1 MNMSARLHWIQI
13 TCSLIAK
20 EFSLLIIKRNIDY
33 QVILIFKFLAFAWFW
48 YFKYRLMIIWV
59 VTTSPPA
66 LCIQKCMLC
75 PIWSMAYLL
84 FYTTSFHLFWTRLYL
99 SSCTVGVRISVRLW
113 SQTVEPPN
121 LSLNFSSS
129 WILFKQSLS
138 SLYLLYGLIWT
149 DWCSLGFD
157 ALSWLFL

>member
-1 MNMSARLHWIQI
+1 MNMSARSYSIQI

-20 EFSLLIIKRNIDY
+20 EVSLLIIKRNIDY
-33 QVILIFKFLAFAWFW
+33 QIILIFKFLAFARFW
-48 YFKYRLMIIWV
+48 YFKDRLMIIWF
-59 VTTSPPA
+59 VTTSLPA
-66 LCIQKCMLC
+66 LCFQKCMLY

-84 FYTTSFHLFWTRLYL
+84 FYTTSFYLFWTRLCL
-99 SSCTVGVRISVRLW
+99 TSCTIGVRISGRLW

-121 LSLNFSSS
+121 LSLNFSFS